1 MKLFP
6 FSAKRIDAVNLDNR
20 KEHQMSALYDWI
32 IVGAGLAIGKLLVAI
47 AVITIVTAILAV
59 IFILEERSK

>member
-1 MKLFP
+1 M
-6 FSAKRIDAVNLDNR
+6 N
-20 KEHQMSALYDWI
+20 ALLDWI

-59 IFILEERSK
+59 IFIMEERSK

>member
-1 MKLFP
+1 M
-6 FSAKRIDAVNLDNR
+6 N
-20 KEHQMSALYDWI
+20 ALLDWI

-59 IFILEERSK
+59 FFIIEEKTK